1 MVTFNE
7 PNKNITLDKLVE
19 LVESYRNRQFDE
31 EIHKL
36 KDEFGGME
44 GMAEKLKTSLSNGL
58 VGDDLLRRED
68 AFGTNKKDPPER
80 AGLWSLW
87 LGALDDLM
95 LKILIV

>member
-1 MVTFNE
+1 MSNLKIF
-7 PNKNITLDKLVE
+7 LDQLVE

-31 EIHKL
+31 DIQKL
-36 KDEFGGME
+36 KDEYGGTE
-44 GMAEKLKTSLSNGL
+44 GVAEKLKTSLTNGL

-68 AFGTNKKDPPER
+68 VFGTNKKDPPER
-80 AGLWSLW
+80 AGLCNLW